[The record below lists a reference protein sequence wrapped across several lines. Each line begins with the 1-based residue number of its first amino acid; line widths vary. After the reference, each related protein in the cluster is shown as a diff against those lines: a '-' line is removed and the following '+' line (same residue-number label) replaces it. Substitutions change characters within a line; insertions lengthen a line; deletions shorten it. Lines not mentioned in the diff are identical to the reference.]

1 MKITFNK
8 FRQIFWMVVALLFIA
23 LLFLNLWTNLFYFYS
38 YSHKGEGV
46 AIVYR
51 INKITGT
58 TKMKFIGTAII
69 DKVTPSWLKTTPPD
83 EKNKK
88 EEK

>member
-38 YSHKGEGV
+38 YSHKAEGV
-46 AIVYR
+46 AMVYR

-58 TKMKFIGTAII
+58 TEMKGIGTIFI
-69 DKVTPSWLKTTPPD
+69 DKVTPSWIKTTAPD
-83 EKNKK
+83 EKNLK
-88 EEK
+88 EE